1 MASGREDAV
10 DVSHRSSGGV
20 VGERRALAGQL
31 VMYSFLYI
39 PLRFVAVRLGV
50 LLSRHDSL
58 DSPSTLG
65 IWVRSRRSLGV
76 ERAAHAEAA
85 RADGRCW
92 GSSMLTLL

>member
-1 MASGREDAV
+1 MT
-10 DVSHRSSGGV
+10 SS
-20 VGERRALAGQL
+20 RWAARYIL
-31 VMYSFLYI
+31 LYTSKYTTA
-39 PLRFVAVRLGV
+39 FCCCEAV

-76 ERAAHAEAA
+76 ERAAREEAA

-92 GSSMLTLL
+92 GGSMLSLL